1 MKKAS
6 FLERFVAHL
15 IDIFLVS
22 FVAVLLSYPFL
33 DFKSIEKLDDS
44 YTEVVEKALN
54 DEIDIKVFTS
64 ESARVAYQ
72 LGAKQGITSI
82 LTLVIIVLY
91 FVVYQFYNDGQT
103 IGKKIMKIKVI
114 SSNENRLTMDN
125 YIYRSMIINS
135 LLINILIFIL
145 LLIGKDM
152 IYFVGV
158 GCLRFIDY
166 LLIIISGIMI
176 ISSKS
181 KRGLQDIIANT
192 DVVKI

>member
-22 FVAVLLSYPFL
+22 FVAILLSYPFL

-54 DEIDIKVFTS
+54 DEIDVKVFTS

-114 SSNENRLTMDN
+114 SSNEKRLTMDN

-192 DVVKI
+192 DVIKI

>member
-192 DVVKI
+192 DVIKI

>member
-1 MKKAS
+1 M
-6 FLERFVAHL
+6 
-15 IDIFLVS
+15 
-22 FVAVLLSYPFL
+22 
-33 DFKSIEKLDDS
+33 
-44 YTEVVEKALN
+44 
-54 DEIDIKVFTS
+54 FTS

-103 IGKKIMKIKVI
+103 IGKKIMKIKVV

-166 LLIIISGIMI
+166 LLIIISVIMI
-176 ISSKS
+176 ISSKN

>member
-22 FVAVLLSYPFL
+22 FAAVLLSYPFL

-103 IGKKIMKIKVI
+103 IGKKIMKIKVV

-145 LLIGKDM
+145 LLIGNDM

-166 LLIIISGIMI
+166 LLIIISVIMI
-176 ISSKS
+176 ISSKN

>member
-6 FLERFVAHL
+6 FLERFIAHL